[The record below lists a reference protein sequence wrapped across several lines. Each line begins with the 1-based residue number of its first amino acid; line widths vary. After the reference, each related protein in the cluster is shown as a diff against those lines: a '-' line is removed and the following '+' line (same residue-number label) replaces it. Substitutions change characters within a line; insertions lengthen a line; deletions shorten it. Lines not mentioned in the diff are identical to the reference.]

1 MVVAVEHAVMQKIAT
16 AKRENLPGLTLVGA
30 VVAGTV
36 WLVHYH
42 LGIEGSGLKVV
53 VGGLIALLIALF
65 YSDQVASNLD
75 ELLYAPNYH
84 PKVLTA
90 ERQGTEKRWRYL
102 FLPNWRRMHAKRT
115 EFGAGL
121 PCPIPEDGKGF
132 FETARDMLLP
142 EDRKAVEKWLGYS
155 KALRSIVPFLVLA
168 AAIEIIIALAWQPPQ
183 QRYVDLVIAAGELVL
198 ALAAT
203 RAYLAWRVRY
213 LEELY
218 ERANRTARSNRH

>member
-1 MVVAVEHAVMQKIAT
+1 MQQLAT
-16 AKRENLPGLTLVGA
+16 SKREILPGWALVSA

-36 WLVHYH
+36 WLGLYR

-53 VGGLIALLIALF
+53 VAGFIALLTPLF
-65 YSDQVASNLD
+65 YSDQVASGLD
-75 ELLYAPNYH
+75 ELLYAPNYN
-84 PKVLTA
+84 PKVLAA
-90 ERQGTEKRWRYL
+90 ESQHTKKRWTYL
-102 FLPNWRRMHAKRT
+102 FLPNWKRMHAKRT

-121 PCPIPEDGKGF
+121 IPPIPEDGEGF
-132 FETARDMLLP
+132 LDKARDILTP

-155 KALRSIVPFLVLA
+155 KALRSIVPLLVLA
-168 AAIEIIIALAWQPPQ
+168 AGIEIVIALAWQPQ
-183 QRYVDLVIAAGELVL
+183 EQRSVDLVIAAGELVL

-218 ERANRTARSNRH
+218 ERAHRTARSYRR